1 MSDDDPKPDAQPD
14 TAPEIHAQP
23 LVVERSQ
30 RAALKGQSPCVIWMT
45 GLSGAGKSTLA
56 NLLEARLAALGRH
69 SYILDGDNLR
79 HRLNRDLGFSET
91 DRTENIRRAAEVARL
106 MADAGLIVVVAL
118 ISPLRSD
125 RRIAREILEQ
135 DLFLEVFIDAPL
147 AVTEARDPK
156 GLYKKARAGQIKQF
170 TGIDA
175 PYEPPL
181 DADLVI
187 DTCHMP
193 PEAGVSAVLDLL
205 VSRGVLPNR

>member
-1 MSDDDPKPDAQPD
+1 MSDADPRPNP
-14 TAPEIHAQP
+14 APEIHAQR

-56 NLLEARLAALGRH
+56 NLLEARLASLGRH

-79 HRLNRDLGFSET
+79 HRLNRDLGFSEA

-118 ISPLRSD
+118 ISPLRAD
-125 RRIAREILEQ
+125 RQMARDILEQ
-135 DLFLEVFIDAPL
+135 DTFLEVFVDAPL
-147 AVTEARDPK
+147 VVTEARDTK

-187 DTCHMP
+187 DTSHMP
-193 PEAGVSAVLDLL
+193 PEAGGRALLDLL
-205 VSRGVLPNR
+205 VRRGVLPNG